1 MKMFLFF
8 KMKVNYILFLF
19 FLFFSLPIFAL
30 NVEETIKSTVENNHK
45 IRIGLEKINESK
57 ELIKKATGEL
67 LPELSSTITG
77 TYESKSTLQDDTF
90 SDTYKLTVSQN
101 LYDAGYN
108 ELEIERSKI
117 LYSNEILNFQ
127 ILVENL
133 ILDAILG
140 YLTVINYEK
149 LLDTTNKNFE
159 AVSKVLDETKTKFNL
174 GVSTLYDLQIAE
186 SSFALAQAN
195 LFSANQN
202 LLIGK
207 RSFKRIVGLNAINLE
222 DVIDINNDIDLTVI
236 EDNTLKNNLSL
247 KIIKNNIEN
256 IKILLLKE
264 KKTKYPN
271 LDLSANVEYSDTDR
285 INSGTETTKGNIK
298 FTLSIPIFQ
307 QGIDDSNIRKYHS
320 QILQSELNLQD
331 TIEDLMLNLAN
342 TYKDFKIN
350 ESLMKANIASI
361 KASETSLLSLKQEFS
376 IGTKTISELISEE
389 EKLLNTKVNYFN
401 AKKDYLIAYFKI
413 QSFEGTLLHNFKE
426 YIPDIN

>member
-1 MKMFLFF
+1 MKIFLFF

-19 FLFFSLPIFAL
+19 FLLFSFSIFAL

-57 ELIKKATGEL
+57 ELIKKAAGEL

-77 TYESKSTLQDDTF
+77 TYESKSTLKDDTF
-90 SDTYKLTVSQN
+90 SDTYKLSVSQS

-159 AVSKVLDETKTKFNL
+159 VVSKALDETKTKFNL
-174 GVSTLYDLQIAE
+174 GASTLYDLQIAE

-222 DVIDINNDIDLTVI
+222 DVIDINNDIDLKVI
-236 EDNTLKNNLSL
+236 EENTLKNNLSL

-342 TYKDFKIN
+342 AYKDFKIN

-361 KASETSLLSLKQEFS
+361 KASETSILSLKQEFS

-401 AKKDYLIAYFKI
+401 AKKDYLMSYFKI
-413 QSFEGTLLHNFKE
+413 KSLEGSLLDEFKK
-426 YIPDIN
+426 YLPDIN